1 MVGQGV
7 VHVDGLVET
16 PRFLVCG
23 GEVVARAECVR
34 VVGAEGAVD
43 VADEALEQVD
53 RLLSASRLK
62 VGFGKVAACAER
74 VGVVISSVGIVPTV
88 AVLSKSK
95 EIAYT
100 RTTGLIN
107 RS

>member
-1 MVGQGV
+1 M
-7 VHVDGLVET
+7 
-16 PRFLVCG
+16 
-23 GEVVARAECVR
+23 
-34 VVGAEGAVD
+34 VGAEDAVD

-53 RLLSASRLK
+53 RLLSAFRLK

-74 VGVVISSVGIVPTV
+74 AGVVISSVGIVPTV